1 MCTWH
6 ACLARLAL
14 SVPLLVIALPAQHF
28 QLRLGCAP
36 AAVHPE
42 FAVRACRRPSEAVS
56 RCRQSQPAQDHG
68 TCDTP
73 GSIEVHWA
81 GSHRRWHSPRR
92 DLSALG
98 LAVPSMR
105 ALCCCTPQWRSP
117 PWWLSCSDLLQ
128 RSRCMAT
135 VCHGVANLSGPRGRH
150 GHTCR
155 LARGMGIRTGPG
167 RCREARP
174 MHLNRD
180 WTMQEC
186 SGEGRA
192 SEHGLATSEWT

>member
-1 MCTWH
+1 MGIRTGPGRCREARPMHLNRDWTMQECEGEGSPLLVHPRSWSACDCGPADLGMRVLSLVHPMCTWH

-14 SVPLLVIALPAQHF
+14 SVPLLVIALPAHHF

-36 AAVHPE
+36 ADVHPE
-42 FAVRACRRPSEAVS
+42 LAVRACRRPSEALS
-56 RCRQSQPAQDHG
+56 RCRQSPPAQDHG

-117 PWWLSCSDLLQ
+117 P
-128 RSRCMAT
+128 
-135 VCHGVANLSGPRGRH
+135 
-150 GHTCR
+150 
-155 LARGMGIRTGPG
+155 
-167 RCREARP
+167 
-174 MHLNRD
+174 
-180 WTMQEC
+180 
-186 SGEGRA
+186 
-192 SEHGLATSEWT
+192 